1 MSIEGLRQRQM
12 PVEPPVI
19 AKLKAQRTKTPAR
32 PQDPEPA
39 QHPAGDIK
47 HGAFA
52 QALRMFLFAAYF
64 AGSIMAIAIT
74 QYFGCPLYLYS
85 KNLFYAWMAMSK
97 QHFGIVVTTMTYWW
111 APVTMR
117 VSGDKS
123 MRGQLRKT
131 KDGRLESEFPERL
144 VLISNHQIYT
154 DWVYL
159 WWVAYTAS
167 MHGHLYI
174 ILKESL
180 KYIPVIGWGMRLYG
194 FIFLS
199 RKWSTDKERFQ
210 HRLKRLTTSHSG
222 PLSGSQELDPMWLLI
237 FPEGTNLSSNGRAAS
252 KKWAEKNKIDD
263 LRHALLPRST
273 GLLFC
278 LKELKGSVEYL
289 YDCTVAYEG
298 VPVGQYG
305 QDLFTLR
312 GTYFQ
317 GRSPKSVNMHWRRYA
332 TADIPVHDEKE
343 FSDWLLLRWREKD
356 DLLQYFVENNRFPAD
371 DGETP
376 NVDSGEPLKG
386 AGWIETD
393 VRPVKWYEWL
403 QIFVPTAALG
413 LVVNVFVKIFNIVM
427 KVAGVKSKA

>member
-1 MSIEGLRQRQM
+1 M

-32 PQDPEPA
+32 SPGPEPA

-97 QHFGIVVTTMTYWW
+97 QHFGIVITTMTYCW

-123 MRGQLRKT
+123 MRGQLKKT
-131 KDGRLESEFPERL
+131 KDGRLESDFPERL

-210 HRLKRLTTSHSG
+210 HRLKKLTTSHSG

-237 FPEGTNLSSNGRAAS
+237 FPEGTNLSVNGRAS
-252 KKWAEKNKIDD
+252 SRKWAEKNKIDD
-263 LRHALLPRST
+263 LRHAMLPRST

-305 QDLFTLR
+305 QDIFTLR

-376 NVDSGEPLKG
+376 NVDGGEPLKG

-413 LVVNVFVKIFNIVM
+413 LIVNVFVKIFNIVM